1 MQVKGR
7 VSCLVK
13 SIKAVILVPCFVIH
27 ENLTSPAAGEDG
39 EGALAQ
45 A

>member
-13 SIKAVILVPCFVIH
+13 SIKAVILVPCFVIR
-27 ENLTSPAAGEDG
+27 ENLTGPVAGEDG
-39 EGALAQ
+39 EGTLAQ